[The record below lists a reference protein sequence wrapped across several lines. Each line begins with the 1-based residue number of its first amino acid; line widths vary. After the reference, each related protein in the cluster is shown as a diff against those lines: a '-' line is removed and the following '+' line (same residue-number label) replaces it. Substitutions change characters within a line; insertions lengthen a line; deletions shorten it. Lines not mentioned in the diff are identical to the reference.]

1 MSRTDVT
8 FPSQGLELA
17 AWLYRPE
24 GEGPHP
30 IVVMAHGFSG
40 TRELRLDAYAERFQA
55 AGLGALVFD
64 YRHFGASGGE
74 PRQLL
79 DIRRQ
84 LEDWAAA
91 IAFARAL
98 DGVDERV
105 ALWGTSFAGGHVLE
119 AAARDGGI
127 AAVVSQIPFTDGLAS
142 MRVANPRVAARL
154 TVLAA
159 RDELTRLTHR
169 PPVRVPVAGA
179 PGSTALMTA
188 ADALPGVEALSAGHD
203 IDHTVCAR
211 VGSRIGTYRP
221 GRALR
226 RLVAPVLPCVA

>member
-64 YRHFGASGGE
+64 YRHFGASPGE

-91 IAFARAL
+91 IARARSL
-98 DGVDERV
+98 EGVERV
-105 ALWGTSFAGGHVLE
+105 VLWGTSFAGGHVLE
-119 AAARDGGI
+119 AAARGGAV
-127 AAVVSQIPFTDGLAS
+127 AAVVGQNPYTRGPPPLPPPRPDGG
-142 MRVANPRVAARL
+142 AR
-154 TVLAA
+154 
-159 RDELTRLTHR
+159 
-169 PPVRVPVAGA
+169 P
-179 PGSTALMTA
+179 
-188 ADALPGVEALSAGHD
+188 
-203 IDHTVCAR
+203 
-211 VGSRIGTYRP
+211 
-221 GRALR
+221 
-226 RLVAPVLPCVA
+226 

>member
-17 AWLYRPE
+17 AWSYLPE

-55 AGLGALVFD
+55 AGLGALLFD
-64 YRHFGASGGE
+64 YRHFGASPGE

-91 IAFARAL
+91 IAHARTVGWSTRRASACS
-98 DGVDERV
+98 GPR
-105 ALWGTSFAGGHVLE
+105 SP
-119 AAARDGGI
+119 AA
-127 AAVVSQIPFTDGLAS
+127 T
-142 MRVANPRVAARL
+142 
-154 TVLAA
+154 
-159 RDELTRLTHR
+159 
-169 PPVRVPVAGA
+169 
-179 PGSTALMTA
+179 
-188 ADALPGVEALSAGHD
+188 
-203 IDHTVCAR
+203 
-211 VGSRIGTYRP
+211 
-221 GRALR
+221 
-226 RLVAPVLPCVA
+226 